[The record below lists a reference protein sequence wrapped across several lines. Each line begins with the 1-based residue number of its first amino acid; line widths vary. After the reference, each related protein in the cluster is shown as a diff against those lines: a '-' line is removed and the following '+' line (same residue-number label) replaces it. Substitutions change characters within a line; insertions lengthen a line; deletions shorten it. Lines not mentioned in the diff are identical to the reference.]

1 MREQFLIGFFHKDEE
16 NGCFSNWYP
25 AEFDYAGKHYKNA
38 EQFMMFQKAWQFH
51 RFDIAQEILE
61 TPDPQK
67 AKQLARDIKVSS
79 DVWERWDK
87 TCRAIV
93 KKGVKA
99 KFAQSADLLDALLG
113 TGEKLIAECSP
124 YDKRWGIG
132 IDIED
137 PDRFD
142 VTKWKGSNYLGV
154 ILMEV
159 REELKQELSETKEKK
174 LMYID
179 FHDAEPIQ
187 EWMKTAG
194 ELRRIPQYYK
204 VIRTYS
210 DTLSDARMKDYFYNS
225 CSLHEWEIAM
235 NTNMGGGL
243 PVAGFFEMKQ
253 EVYEIARKMKH
264 TTFVSDIFA
273 EDPPSWGARG
283 MPYFWNS
290 LKTAFA
296 FDEFPM
302 TKQELAKKIKNE
314 YEMRTHEP
322 LALNSKPY
330 VEEFAH
336 GGMSSGILVGELI
349 INEWI
354 PDLANR
360 LHWKQFGRPGSIFYG
375 KPLE

>member
-1 MREQFLIGFFHKDEE
+1 MIGFYRETEE

-25 AEFDYAGKHYKNA
+25 AEFDYAGKHFKNS

-51 RFDIAQEILE
+51 RYDIAEQILE
-61 TPDPQK
+61 TSDPKK
-67 AKQLARDIKVSS
+67 AKKLARDIEVPS
-79 DVWERWDK
+79 DVWDRWDK

-99 KFAQSADLLDALLG
+99 KFAQNENLLEALLG
-113 TGEKLIAECSP
+113 TGTELLAECSP
-124 YDKRWGIG
+124 TDTRWGIG
-132 IDIED
+132 VGIDD
-137 PDRFD
+137 PNRFD
-142 VTKWKGSNYLGV
+142 VSKWKGSNYLGI

-159 REELKQELSETKEKK
+159 REELRQELAEPESGK

-179 FHDAEPIQ
+179 YHDAKPIP
-187 EWMKTAG
+187 EWNKTAG
-194 ELRRIPQYYK
+194 ELRRIPQYYRA
-204 VIRTYS
+204 IHAYADS
-210 DTLSDARMKDYFYNS
+210 LSNARMKDVFYS
-225 CSLHEWEIAM
+225 SSSLYDWEIAM
-235 NTNMGGGL
+235 NTNMGNGL

-253 EVYEIARKMKH
+253 EVYEIARRLKH
-264 TTFVSDIFA
+264 TAFVSDIFA

-302 TKQELAKKIKNE
+302 TKQELAKKIKYE

-360 LHWKQFGRPGSIFYG
+360 LHWEQFGRPGSIFYG
-375 KPLE
+375 KPSE

>member
-1 MREQFLIGFFHKDEE
+1 MIGFYRETEE
-16 NGCFSNWYP
+16 NGCFSNWHP
-25 AEFDYAGKHYKNA
+25 AEFDYAGKHFKNS

-51 RFDIAQEILE
+51 RYDIAEQILE
-61 TPDPQK
+61 TSDPKK
-67 AKQLARDIKVSS
+67 AKQLARDIEVPS
-79 DVWERWDK
+79 DVWDRWDK

-99 KFAQSADLLDALLG
+99 KFAQNENLLEALLG
-113 TGEKLIAECSP
+113 TGTELLAECSP
-124 YDKRWGIG
+124 TDTRWGIG
-132 IDIED
+132 VGIDD
-137 PDRFD
+137 PNRFD
-142 VTKWKGSNYLGV
+142 VSKWKGSNYLGI

-159 REELKQELSETKEKK
+159 REELRQELAEPESGK

-179 FHDAEPIQ
+179 YHDAKPIP
-187 EWMKTAG
+187 EWNKTAG
-194 ELRRIPQYYK
+194 ELRRIPQYYRA
-204 VIRTYS
+204 IHAYADS
-210 DTLSDARMKDYFYNS
+210 LSNARMKDVFYS
-225 CSLHEWEIAM
+225 SSSLYDWEIAM
-235 NTNMGGGL
+235 NTNMVNGL
-243 PVAGFFEMKQ
+243 PAAGFFEMKQ
-253 EVYEIARKMKH
+253 EVYEIARRLKH
-264 TTFVSDIFA
+264 TAFVSDIFA

-283 MPYFWNS
+283 MPFFWNS

-302 TKQELAKKIKNE
+302 TKQELAKKIKYE